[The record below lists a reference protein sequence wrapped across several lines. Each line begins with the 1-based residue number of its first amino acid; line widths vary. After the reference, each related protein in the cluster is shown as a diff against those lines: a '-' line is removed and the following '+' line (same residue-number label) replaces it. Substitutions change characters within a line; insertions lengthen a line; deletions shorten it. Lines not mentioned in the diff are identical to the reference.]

1 MYDVIVSLSL
11 QRLPGP
17 VLITGHTGFKG
28 TWLTLL
34 LEKMGIEVFG
44 YSLEAE
50 PSSLFE
56 RLQRKGILHE
66 KIGDVRVYSELHKF
80 VKESKP
86 SLIFHLAA
94 QSLVIRSY
102 NDPVS
107 TFSTNIM
114 GTANLLEIA
123 KSVRSVQA
131 TMVVTSDKVY
141 LNNNSGK
148 KFVESDA
155 LGGVDPYSASKAGA
169 ELVVSAWQNMSAQE
183 SGMPIVSLRAGN
195 VIGGGDLAKSRLL
208 PDLVRK
214 FEYQE
219 KIVFRNPKS
228 TRPWQHVLDPLHGYI
243 LAAENALSANLRTPA
258 FNFGPFENPI
268 TVNEVINIFQEY
280 WLAKEPAE
288 ITQQEPLDEK
298 KYYEAQNL
306 DLDSSLARKQ
316 LNWNPKWSQKEAVK
330 DTAIWWKSVL
340 RGLVSPE
347 EACQADIAK
356 II

>member
-1 MYDVIVSLSL
+1 VYAVFVSQIL
-11 QRLPGP
+11 RKLPGP

-34 LEKMGIEVFG
+34 LEKMGIEVLG

-50 PSSLFE
+50 PNSLFE

-66 KIGDVRVYSELHKF
+66 KIGDVRVYSDLYKF
-80 VKESKP
+80 VNESKP
-86 SLIFHLAA
+86 SVIFHLAA
-94 QSLVIRSY
+94 QSLVIPSY
-102 NDPVS
+102 EDPIN

-123 KSVRSVQA
+123 RNVHSVQA

-148 KFVESDA
+148 KFVESDV
-155 LGGVDPYSASKAGA
+155 LGGVDPYSASKACA
-169 ELVVSAWQNMSAQE
+169 ELAVSAWQNLSVQE

-195 VIGGGDLAKSRLL
+195 VIGGGDVARNRLL

-214 FEYQE
+214 FEYQDN
-219 KIVFRNPKS
+219 IIFRNPNS

-243 LAAENALSANLRTPA
+243 LAAEEALSAQTKTPA
-258 FNFGPFENPI
+258 FNFAPSETPM
-268 TVNEVINIFQEY
+268 TVNQVINVFQEY
-280 WLAKEPAE
+280 WSTHESAE
-288 ITQQEPLDEK
+288 ITYQEMLNEK

-306 DLDSSLARKQ
+306 NLDASLARKQ
-316 LNWNPKWSQKEAVK
+316 LNWIPKWSQKEAVR
-330 DTAIWWKSVL
+330 DTAMWWKSVL
-340 RGLVSPE
+340 RELVSPE
-347 EACQADIAK
+347 EACHADISK